1 MDHAWNSRLSLDC
14 LKIARRSWPPR
25 RVNEVS
31 TDIIRR
37 CQQGDIA
44 ALEEVYRAYGQRV
57 YRLCLRMMGEPA
69 DAEDAAQQV
78 FLRLFDQAC
87 KFSGQSAFST
97 WIYRVAANHCLNALK
112 RRQSNP
118 AVSLSDAP
126 EALLPSGAVP
136 SPDEAAA
143 ATDDWEVA
151 SRLLGA
157 LGLEDRAIIVL
168 REIEGLAYQQIAYV
182 LDIPTGTVMSRLHR
196 ARSRLGAL
204 AARFQRDAEGRR
216 E

>member
-1 MDHAWNSRLSLDC
+1 MA
-14 LKIARRSWPPR
+14 AG

-44 ALEEVYRAYGQRV
+44 ALKEVYHAYGERV

-78 FLRLFDQAC
+78 FLRVFDQAC

-112 RRQSNP
+112 RHRSNP

-126 EALLPSGAVP
+126 EAILPPGAVP

-143 ATDDWEVA
+143 AGDDRELA
-151 SRLLGA
+151 ARLLVA
-157 LGLEDRAIIVL
+157 LDPDDRAMIVL
-168 REIEGLAYQQIAYV
+168 REIEGLTYRQIAYV
-182 LDIPTGTVMSRLHR
+182 VDVPIGTVMSRLYR
-196 ARSRLGAL
+196 VRNRLRVL
-204 AARFQRDAEGRR
+204 AARCQADDEGGC